1 MRLFTFL
8 AGIAVGT
15 MIARR
20 SGSTRAMQR
29 QPMRATMDQDPQT
42 LAGGSVEQGVGGFD
56 SEQPIQ
62 SLKRTDDQVRER
74 ITSQMQRTV
83 RNPEAIQVEVKEG
96 CVTLRGQVQAQ
107 DVMLLMAEIEST
119 AGVTSV
125 RNQLDVQGS
134 LDDIAPPMTRDR
146 PAVRAA
152 EAASSHMS

>member
-8 AGIAVGT
+8 AGVAVGT
-15 MIARR
+15 MVAKR
-20 SGSTRAMQR
+20 SGNAGATQR
-29 QPMRATMDQDPQT
+29 QPMRPMSQQDPQT
-42 LAGGSVEQGVGGFD
+42 LAGGSVEQGVGGRD
-56 SEQPIQ
+56 SEQPLQ
-62 SLKRTDDQVRER
+62 SLARTDEQVRER

-83 RNPEAIQVEVKEG
+83 RNPEAIQVEVKDG
-96 CVTLRGQVQAQ
+96 CVTLRGRIQAQ
-107 DVMLLMAEIEST
+107 DTMLLMAEIEGT

>member
-1 MRLFTFL
+1 MRLVTFL
-8 AGIAVGT
+8 AGVAVGT
-15 MIARR
+15 MIAKR
-20 SGSTRAMQR
+20 SGSAGAMQR
-29 QPMRATMDQDPQT
+29 EAQRGVAEQDPRT
-42 LAGGSVEQGVGGFD
+42 LAGGSVERGVGGHD
-56 SEQPIQ
+56 SEQPLQ
-62 SLKRTDDQVRER
+62 SLARTDDQVHER

-83 RNPEAIQVEVKEG
+83 RNPEAIQVEVKDG

-107 DVMLLMAEIEST
+107 DIMLLMAEIEST

-134 LDDIAPPMTRDR
+134 LDGIAPSMTRDR